1 MVLYEEKG
9 SIFNTTDTERTV
21 LLFLLLQNIDLI
33 LIKCWWMWE
42 AWRSLFYLFYF
53 LTWRIFFNCVCDLGY
68 ALLLLEILLGLCLFQ
83 LCLWHRICLLSSEV
97 IKIIQKNKIFRILHS
112 KFTHDTFRYYL
123 RDNFVSLG
131 GLGSIIGGQKSNFLY
146 YFLV

>member
-42 AWRSLFYLFYF
+42 AWRSLFYLFIF

-97 IKIIQKNKIFRILHS
+97 IKIIHKNKIFRILHS
-112 KFTHDTFRYYL
+112 KFTHDTFCKFGGPWEYY
-123 RDNFVSLG
+123 R
-131 GLGSIIGGQKSNFLY
+131 GLEEQFSILFFSVIVLCLS
-146 YFLV
+146 